1 MSVYDELLKTQTI
14 PHAYENWAEYRRE
27 LTEYLTGVTDAGST
41 LAVFGA
47 GSCNDLDLCMLRE
60 HFSQI
65 TLIDCQK
72 ESMFAALD
80 TYQLSEDASLG
91 LKEADFLGITPA
103 EYREYADD
111 VLRMIQVEGKDTD
124 MPEVAEYAI
133 LRMKELYARAE
144 RRPLDFGEKTYDYA
158 IAAGVHSQI
167 NNMFAW
173 LWQVYLEAVGTW
185 ETTVFDY
192 VKQKNEEVIPRF
204 QEAFY
209 RSVKKGAVLACERK
223 RIGRD
228 GGIQGACQA
237 LKDAID
243 RQDAG
248 KCLIDESIAL
258 RWPFDT
264 AQGITYQ
271 MSVLHIVPA

>member
-80 TYQLSEDASLG
+80 TYQLREDASLV

-103 EYREYADD
+103 EYREYAERLREACGWKVTRILIGGTDRSGSTLAALRAAEQDGADRLLLHDAARPLVTEHTVLSVCEALEQVPAATAAVPATDTIAVSDGVRRLCYTPDRQTLWHVQTPQGFSVGLLRRAYERKEQLALSAATDD
-111 VLRMIQVEGKDTD
+111 CGLVRSCF
-124 MPEVAEYAI
+124 PEV
-133 LRMKELYARAE
+133 
-144 RRPLDFGEKTYDYA
+144 P
-158 IAAGVHSQI
+158 
-167 NNMFAW
+167 
-173 LWQVYLEAVGTW
+173 
-185 ETTVFDY
+185 
-192 VKQKNEEVIPRF
+192 
-204 QEAFY
+204 
-209 RSVKKGAVLACERK
+209 
-223 RIGRD
+223 
-228 GGIQGACQA
+228 
-237 LKDAID
+237 
-243 RQDAG
+243 
-248 KCLIDESIAL
+248 IAL
-258 RWPFDT
+258 ADGSRQ
-264 AQGITYQ
+264 AMKLTYPED
-271 MSVLHIVPA
+271 LYLLETLLRIH

>member
-80 TYQLSEDASLG
+80 TYQLREDASLV

-124 MPEVAEYAI
+124 MSEVAEYAI

-158 IAAGVHSQI
+158 IALRAVNTI
-167 NNMFAW
+167 DFMTA
-173 LWQVYLEAVGTW
+173 EAAEIPWEVLGT
-185 ETTVFDY
+185 VASRI
-192 VKQKNEEVIPRF
+192 VNEVPHVNR
-204 QEAFY
+204 
-209 RSVKKGAVLACERK
+209 VLYDCT
-223 RIGRD
+223 
-228 GGIQGACQA
+228 
-237 LKDAID
+237 
-243 RQDAG
+243 G
-248 KCLIDESIAL
+248 K
-258 RWPFDT
+258 P
-264 AQGITYQ
+264 
-271 MSVLHIVPA
+271 PATIEFE

>member
-80 TYQLSEDASLG
+80 TYQLREDASLG

-173 LWQVYLEAVGTW
+173 LWQVYLE
-185 ETTVFDY
+185 
-192 VKQKNEEVIPRF
+192 
-204 QEAFY
+204 
-209 RSVKKGAVLACERK
+209 SV
-223 RIGRD
+223 
-228 GGIQGACQA
+228 
-237 LKDAID
+237 
-243 RQDAG
+243 
-248 KCLIDESIAL
+248 
-258 RWPFDT
+258 
-264 AQGITYQ
+264 
-271 MSVLHIVPA
+271 

>member
-1 MSVYDELLKTQTI
+1 
-14 PHAYENWAEYRRE
+14 
-27 LTEYLTGVTDAGST
+27 
-41 LAVFGA
+41 
-47 GSCNDLDLCMLRE
+47 
-60 HFSQI
+60 
-65 TLIDCQK
+65 
-72 ESMFAALD
+72 
-80 TYQLSEDASLG
+80 
-91 LKEADFLGITPA
+91 
-103 EYREYADD
+103 
-111 VLRMIQVEGKDTD
+111 
-124 MPEVAEYAI
+124 
-133 LRMKELYARAE
+133 MKELYARAE

>member
-80 TYQLSEDASLG
+80 TYQLREDASLV

-111 VLRMIQVEGKDTD
+111 F
-124 MPEVAEYAI
+124 P
-133 LRMKELYARAE
+133 
-144 RRPLDFGEKTYDYA
+144 
-158 IAAGVHSQI
+158 
-167 NNMFAW
+167 W
-173 LWQVYLEAVGTW
+173 
-185 ETTVFDY
+185 
-192 VKQKNEEVIPRF
+192 
-204 QEAFY
+204 
-209 RSVKKGAVLACERK
+209 
-223 RIGRD
+223 
-228 GGIQGACQA
+228 
-237 LKDAID
+237 
-243 RQDAG
+243 
-248 KCLIDESIAL
+248 
-258 RWPFDT
+258 
-264 AQGITYQ
+264 
-271 MSVLHIVPA
+271 

>member
-14 PHAYENWAEYRRE
+14 PDAYENWTEYRKN
-27 LTEYLTGVTDAGST
+27 LTDYLIGVTEAGST

-47 GSCNDLDLCMLRE
+47 GSCNDLDLGILRR
-60 HFSQI
+60 HFSKI
-65 TLIDCQK
+65 TLIDCKK

-80 TYQLSEDASLG
+80 TYHLEKDPAVT
-91 LKEADFLGITPA
+91 LKEADFLGITPY

-111 VLRMIQVEGKDTD
+111 ILRMIQVDGKDTD
-124 MPEVAEYAI
+124 MDEVAEYAI
-133 LRMKELYARAE
+133 LRMKELYGRAE
-144 RRPLDFGEKTYDYA
+144 ERELDFGEKTYDYA
-158 IAAGVHSQI
+158 IAAGLHSQI

-192 VKQKNEEVIPRF
+192 VKQKNEEAIPRF
-204 QEAFY
+204 QDAFY

-228 GGIQGACQA
+228 GGIQGAAQA
-237 LKDAID
+237 LMDALH
-243 RQDAG
+243 RQEMG
-248 KCLIDESIAL
+248 ECLIEESVAM
-258 RWPFDT
+258 RWHFDP
-264 AQGITYQ
+264 AQDITYQ
-271 MSVLHIVPA
+271 MSVLYIVPA

>member
-14 PHAYENWAEYRRE
+14 PHAYENWAAYRKE
-27 LTEYLTGVTDAGST
+27 LTDYLVGVTEAGST
-41 LAVFGA
+41 LAIFGA
-47 GSCNDLDLCMLRE
+47 GGCNDLDLAVLRT
-60 HFSQI
+60 HFSKI
-65 TLIDCQK
+65 TLIDCKK

-80 TYQLSEDASLG
+80 TYHLEQDDTIC
-91 LKEADFLGITPA
+91 LKEADFLGITPY

-111 VLRMIQVEGKDTD
+111 ILRMIQVEGKDTD
-124 MPEVAEYAI
+124 MDEVAEYAI
-133 LRMKELYARAE
+133 LRMKELYGRAE
-144 RRPLDFGEKTYDYA
+144 KRRPDFGEKTYDYA

-173 LWQVYLEAVGTW
+173 LWQVYLEAVGKC
-185 ETTVFDY
+185 ETTVFEY

-204 QEAFY
+204 QDAFY
-209 RSVKKGAVLACERK
+209 RCIRKGAVLACERK

-237 LKDAID
+237 LEDAKI

-248 KCLIDESIAL
+248 KCLIEESIAL

-264 AQGITYQ
+264 SQDITYQ
-271 MSVLHIVPA
+271 MSVLFLVPA